1 MLKRKDEI
9 CPSCRKINSL
19 RTDHA
24 RGEVVCKECRIVVE
38 DRLID
43 QSSEWRN
50 FSAET
55 STHSSDRNRAGG
67 PRDEYV
73 SDSGLNTT
81 IIDRGTGHIRL
92 KKTMHIITHEPGDKS
107 LSKGFTV
114 INEFSDILK
123 LPSNV
128 INASKEL
135 FGRIVKKKKLKGRNL
150 ESVVAA
156 VLYVSAKRMNNPR
169 NLKEIIAKTGTVKK
183 EVGRYLRLVIPFLII
198 DGSITEPN
206 ESILDQLCN
215 KLDVEQKLKLA
226 ALEILK
232 NIMRKELFGGKS
244 PYTIASLVIYLATL
258 ALDPNMSSEKIVEK
272 AEITVRT
279 LRTAVKD
286 IWYLRKDLLPK
297 TLLDNPVYASDKCQ
311 MP

>member
-9 CPSCRKINSL
+9 CPNCRKINSL

-24 RGEVVCKECRIVVE
+24 QGEVVCKECRVVVE

-50 FSAET
+50 FSTEA
-55 STHSSDRNRAGG
+55 STHSSDRNRVGG
-67 PRDEYV
+67 PRDEYAT
-73 SDSGLNTT
+73 DSGLNTT
-81 IIDRGTGHIRL
+81 IIGRGTGHMGLVR
-92 KKTMHIITHEPGDKS
+92 TMHMITQEAGDKS

-114 INEFSDILK
+114 INEFSTILR
-123 LPSNV
+123 LPSDV
-128 INASKEL
+128 INTSREL

-156 VLYVSAKRMNNPR
+156 VLYVSAKQMNNPR
-169 NLKEIIAKTGTVKK
+169 NLKEIIAKTSTVKK
-183 EVGRYLRLVIPFLII
+183 EVGRCVKLIRQFSNI
-198 DGSITEPN
+198 GGSIIESN

-244 PYTIASLVIYLATL
+244 PYTIASVVIHLATL

-272 AEITVRT
+272 ANITVGT
-279 LRTAVKD
+279 LRGAVKD

-297 TLLDNPVYASDKCQ
+297 TLLDNPVYASDKC
-311 MP
+311 

>member
-9 CPSCRKINSL
+9 CPNCRKINSL

-24 RGEVVCKECRIVVE
+24 QGEVVCKECRVVVE

-50 FSAET
+50 FSTEA
-55 STHSSDRNRAGG
+55 STHSSDRNRVGG
-67 PRDEYV
+67 PRDEYAT
-73 SDSGLNTT
+73 DSGLNTT
-81 IIDRGTGHIRL
+81 IIGRGTGHMGLVR
-92 KKTMHIITHEPGDKS
+92 TMHMITQEAGDKS

-114 INEFSDILK
+114 INEFSTILR
-123 LPSNV
+123 LPSDV
-128 INASKEL
+128 INTSREL

-156 VLYVSAKRMNNPR
+156 VLYVSAKQMNNPR
-169 NLKEIIAKTGTVKK
+169 NLKEIIAKTSTVKK
-183 EVGRYLRLVIPFLII
+183 EVGRCVRLVKQFSNIG
-198 DGSITEPN
+198 GSIIESN

-244 PYTIASLVIYLATL
+244 PYTIASVVIYLATL

-272 AEITVRT
+272 ANITVGT
-279 LRTAVKD
+279 LRGAVKD

-297 TLLDNPVYASDKCQ
+297 TLLDNPVYASDKC
-311 MP
+311 

>member
-9 CPSCRKINSL
+9 CPNCRKINSL

-24 RGEVVCKECRIVVE
+24 QGEVVCKECRVVVE

-50 FSAET
+50 FSTEA
-55 STHSSDRNRAGG
+55 STHSSDRNRVGG
-67 PRDEYV
+67 PRDEYAT
-73 SDSGLNTT
+73 DSGLNTT
-81 IIDRGTGHIRL
+81 IIGRGTGHMGLVR
-92 KKTMHIITHEPGDKS
+92 TMHITTQEAGDKS
-107 LSKGFTV
+107 LSKGSTV
-114 INEFSDILK
+114 INEFSTILR
-123 LPSNV
+123 LPSDV
-128 INASKEL
+128 INTSREL

-156 VLYVSAKRMNNPR
+156 VLYVSAKQMNNPR
-169 NLKEIIAKTGTVKK
+169 NLKEIIAKTSTVKK
-183 EVGRYLRLVIPFLII
+183 EVGRCVKLIRQFSNI
-198 DGSITEPN
+198 GGSIIESN

-244 PYTIASLVIYLATL
+244 PYTIASVVIYLATL

-272 AEITVRT
+272 ANITVGT
-279 LRTAVKD
+279 LRGAVKD

-297 TLLDNPVYASDKCQ
+297 TLLDNPVYASDKC
-311 MP
+311 